1 MYKIAFGILR
11 DSNDAQDAVQEAVA
25 RLWENRDE
33 LDEVENHKA
42 FCITTVKFRCIDI
55 LRMRNYSF
63 EKIGEA
69 TPDIEDDS
77 NVHSTIESRDTLKY
91 VIVLMS
97 QLPPQQQEVM
107 KLRTWGDCSLQEIA
121 EITGMSHDNARTLL
135 SRARRKLK
143 ELYNNCRK

>member
-1 MYKIAFGILR
+1 
-11 DSNDAQDAVQEAVA
+11 V
-25 RLWENRDE
+25 
-33 LDEVENHKA
+33 
-42 FCITTVKFRCIDI
+42 
-55 LRMRNYSF
+55 
-63 EKIGEA
+63 
-69 TPDIEDDS
+69 IE
-77 NVHSTIESRDTLKY
+77 
-91 VIVLMS
+91 LMS